1 MTMIDTEVIDTD
13 TFERSQRDVVFT
25 PIMLRV
31 REAVHGTGES
41 GAPASV
47 RVSVIHP
54 IAEANDEW
62 VYLRCRGEQVIAEAN
77 SMIQDPAL
85 PRFELVDEIGIDAE
99 GAAQLAFV
107 VSYGPRSFR
116 LWLAQSDRRAWIELE
131 RSWVPTTQQLEPTDP
146 AVLEDLLVDILAR
159 ERTPA

>member
-1 MTMIDTEVIDTD
+1 MTMIDLETLET
-13 TFERSQRDVVFT
+13 SQRDVVFT
-25 PIMLRV
+25 PLMLRV
-31 REAVHGTGES
+31 REAVRGAGEP

-47 RVSVIHP
+47 RVSVLHP

-77 SMIQDPAL
+77 SMIRDPAL
-85 PRFELVDEIGIDAE
+85 PRFELVDEFGMDAE

-107 VSYGPRSFR
+107 VSCGSRSFR

-131 RSWVPTTQQLEPTDP
+131 RSWVQSTQQLEPTDP
-146 AVLEDLLVDILAR
+146 AVLEDLLVDILVR
-159 ERTPA
+159 ERTGA